1 MSDPIIRPSTR
12 LNMIAIMILPH
23 KYAFRIKNGSTKS
36 EHIIFIFELLDIKL
50 WDWFGEEYIRST
62 IIVFDNASIHISDR
76 TQSYLKYKKF
86 SVFTL
91 PPYTP
96 EQNNV
101 EQVFKRLKT
110 D

>member
-1 MSDPIIRPSTR
+1 M
-12 LNMIAIMILPH
+12 
-23 KYAFRIKNGSTKS
+23 
-36 EHIIFIFELLDIKL
+36 
-50 WDWFGEEYIRST
+50 
-62 IIVFDNASIHISDR
+62 SDR

-86 SVFTL
+86 SVLTL

-110 D
+110 DLSSCDFTKKRLEYIVTETIMAMK